1 MALLIAYPNKITP
14 KMLFEGNIVC
24 FGGKTPAHST
34 PTPPEHHALLT
45 FALGHGGGAV
55 EVGGGVA
62 GAGDA
67 VILPK
72 IGLVGAHGAANAAV
86 DAGVVV
92 VPGRALDWGSR
103 KQRGLKRGH
112 GLTGPPW
119 CPRGL
124 SWTYLWCHS
133 PGRRGLPRAWWS
145 APRRRGS
152 RAPAPPRAGRSRGGT
167 AGRA

>member
-1 MALLIAYPNKITP
+1 
-14 KMLFEGNIVC
+14 MLFEGIIGC
-24 FGGKTPAHST
+24 FGGRAPARST
-34 PTPPEHHALLT
+34 PTPPEHHGLLT

-86 DAGVVV
+86 DASVVV
-92 VPGRALDWGSR
+92 VPGRALDWGSG

-112 GLTGPPW
+112 GPTGPPPITPPGAVW
-119 CPRGL
+119 DLPL
-124 SWTYLWCHS
+124 VSQSWKE
-133 PGRRGLPRAWWS
+133 
-145 APRRRGS
+145 
-152 RAPAPPRAGRSRGGT
+152 RAPSCLVVSPPPQGKQSARPTSGW
-167 AGRA
+167 